1 MESTIIYHQA
11 EPEALQSVYQEFN
24 NCDFVL
30 NVGAGRSLVRNSIRV
45 CGDLR
50 ITSDGVTRTTGQN
63 YFDFRIGVHSF
74 VDSLQVVFGGASNG
88 GVKENIQNYARWAAM
103 QSVASLNEDDYLNAS
118 NLVELRAPNQLC
130 VERFADGEIT
140 SQTTAPQTI
149 DFDFAMKPY
158 CILNKMSGDH
168 LPFEKSDEIRLTLN
182 LARNISALM
191 GSLAGNTSTYEL
203 RNLRV
208 QYQSVETQMD
218 PMATSIMMRS
228 VYNVKS
234 SIQSSSA
241 NVTAQVPAVCDAVS
255 ASFQRQDE
263 ENTNVFNNYA
273 LAQVP
278 SISRVQFL
286 FNSAT
291 NKYITYEIDDQ
302 NTMLEKYIES
312 FKNTGH
318 NQCYL
323 DTFRTNGGFGI
334 GLDFDGMVDLSRQ
347 QFSVQLSSQITNQYP
362 YNIYLYFHSVVQA

>member
-30 NVGAGRSLVRNSIRV
+30 NVGAGRSLVRNSIRI

-50 ITSDGVTRTTGQN
+50 ITSDGTTRSVGQN

-74 VDSLQVVFGGASNG
+74 VDSLQVVFGGQGG

-140 SQTTAPQTI
+140 AQTTVPVTT

-168 LPFEKSDEIRLTLN
+168 LPFEKSDEIRLTVN

-218 PMATSIMMRS
+218 PMATSTMMRS

-241 NVTAQVPAVCDAVS
+241 NVSAQVPAVCDAVS
-255 ASFQRQDE
+255 CSFQRQDE

-286 FNSAT
+286 FNSST
-291 NKYITYEIDDQ
+291 NKYIKPQSI
-302 NTMLEKYIES
+302 NKIEWE
-312 FKNTGH
+312 
-318 NQCYL
+318 L
-323 DTFRTNGGFGI
+323 AR
-334 GLDFDGMVDLSRQ
+334 L
-347 QFSVQLSSQITNQYP
+347 
-362 YNIYLYFHSVVQA
+362 